1 MNEPLT
7 YEDFISQVEE
17 AMSLDSP
24 FRILDRDSEITT
36 NEEVKT
42 TNSNFQFKDIEIGK
56 IYVFWSGWD
65 TWFLSPTSILDE
77 SDYSVYWCYYY
88 PKSESRVWE
97 VTPDGQSHEKDLCGG
112 WGNYVWSGSR
122 WKVLNDTPP
131 FKDAF
136 INWDKLPRGRK

>member
-36 NEEVKT
+36 NEEFKT

-65 TWFLSPTSILDE
+65 TWLLSPTSILDE

-122 WKVLNDTPP
+122 WKVLNDTHNDP
-131 FKDAF
+131 ATRR
-136 INWDKLPRGRK
+136 NE